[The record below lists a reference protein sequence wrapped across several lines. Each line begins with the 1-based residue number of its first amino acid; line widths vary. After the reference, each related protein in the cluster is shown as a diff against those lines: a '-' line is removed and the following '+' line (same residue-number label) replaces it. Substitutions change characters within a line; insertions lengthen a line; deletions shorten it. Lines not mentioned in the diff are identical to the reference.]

1 MTNNDLAITLGVQPS
16 VTSRYSTGKNMPSHN
31 RIREIATITG
41 VTFDQCAAMYLVA
54 NIKTQYGEE
63 VLSLVQTFGL
73 KDVDIAAAAH
83 IIAKHKG
90 LGE

>member
-1 MTNNDLAITLGVQPS
+1 
-16 VTSRYSTGKNMPSHN
+16 
-31 RIREIATITG
+31 
-41 VTFDQCAAMYLVA
+41 MYLVA

-83 IIAKHKG
+83 IIARHKG